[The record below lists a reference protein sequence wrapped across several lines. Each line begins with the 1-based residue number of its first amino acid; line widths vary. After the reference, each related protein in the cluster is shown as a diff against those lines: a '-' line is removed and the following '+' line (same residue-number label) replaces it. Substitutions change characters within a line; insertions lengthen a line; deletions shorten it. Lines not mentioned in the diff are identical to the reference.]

1 MQYLSETEMSHL
13 VNNHGSEIF
22 EDLVEVLDGSD
33 YLQYFFVSLFN
44 DDWVLGDEALQL
56 WRRKLLQQNKTF
68 DISNILSLIGY
79 TCK

>member
-1 MQYLSETEMSHL
+1 MSHL

-33 YLQYFFVSLFN
+33 YLQYFFLSLIN

>member
-44 DDWVLGDEALQL
+44 DD
-56 WRRKLLQQNKTF
+56 
-68 DISNILSLIGY
+68 
-79 TCK
+79 

>member
-13 VNNHGSEIF
+13 VNNHRSEIF

-44 DDWVLGDEALQL
+44 DD
-56 WRRKLLQQNKTF
+56 
-68 DISNILSLIGY
+68 
-79 TCK
+79 